1 MRSRNTRLGERGEAA
16 AIEMIAVLAFL
27 LIPTLV
33 AFMQVP
39 RWIDARSTAELAAA
53 EAARLMVL
61 APDYAT
67 GAATGRAAALR
78 IVENH
83 GWPATALH
91 GLEWS
96 SDTEL
101 EGGQLITATV
111 TMEVPAIVV
120 PYVGRFRAGG
130 TFSASHTELV
140 DQFRSFD
147 R

>member
-1 MRSRNTRLGERGEAA
+1 MRPRLGERGEAA
-16 AIEMIAVLAFL
+16 AIEVIAVISFL

-67 GAATGRAAALR
+67 GARRAEDAVTQ
-78 IVENH
+78 IVANH
-83 GWPATALH
+83 GWPASALG
-91 GLEWS
+91 GLRWS
-96 SDTEL
+96 GGDEL
-101 EGGQLITATV
+101 EGGQSITATV
-111 TMEVPAIVV
+111 TMDVPPIVV
-120 PYVGRFRAGG
+120 PFVGRFRGGG
-130 TFSASHTELV
+130 TFTASHTELV
-140 DQFRSFD
+140 DQYRSFD